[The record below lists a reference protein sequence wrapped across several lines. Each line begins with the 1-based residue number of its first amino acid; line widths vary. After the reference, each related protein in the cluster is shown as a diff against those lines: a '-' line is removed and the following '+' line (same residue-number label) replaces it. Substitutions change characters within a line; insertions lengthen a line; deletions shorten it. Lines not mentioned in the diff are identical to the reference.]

1 MMQLSW
7 WQSLKHA
14 FSLNCYDEPFT
25 EKEHLLLD
33 RIALAIVRRR
43 MQVPSLFLLESA
55 KPLNYLGS
63 QAMTFFEPMIRL
75 LFPTTEYG
83 EIRRIL
89 ERRHSIEWLLTRI
102 EEHSARTDL
111 ETVTKVEEK
120 FR

>member
-1 MMQLSW
+1 
-7 WQSLKHA
+7 
-14 FSLNCYDEPFT
+14 
-25 EKEHLLLD
+25 
-33 RIALAIVRRR
+33 
-43 MQVPSLFLLESA
+43 
-55 KPLNYLGS
+55 
-63 QAMTFFEPMIRL
+63 MTFFEPMIRL